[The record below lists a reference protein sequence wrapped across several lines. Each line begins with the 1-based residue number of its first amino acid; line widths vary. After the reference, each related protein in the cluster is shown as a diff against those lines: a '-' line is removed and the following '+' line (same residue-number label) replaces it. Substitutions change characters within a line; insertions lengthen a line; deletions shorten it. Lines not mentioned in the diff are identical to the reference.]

1 MTETNKSLEKRRM
14 KMLVLRLKNLLENLL
29 EPKIYSFSVNDDNEH
44 KKEKGVNRS
53 VVATISHNN
62 KDKPLSTKTLLTN
75 KCIRH

>member
-62 KDKPLSTKTLLTN
+62 KDKPLSTKTLLNN